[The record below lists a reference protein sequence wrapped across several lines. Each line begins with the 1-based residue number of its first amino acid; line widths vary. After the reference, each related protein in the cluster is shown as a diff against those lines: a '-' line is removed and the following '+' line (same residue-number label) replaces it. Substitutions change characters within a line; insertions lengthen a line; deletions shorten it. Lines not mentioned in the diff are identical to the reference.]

1 MGNKFIIASLAI
13 VTSSCMFVSDKEVAK
28 VKEVIETEQAA
39 VSDNN
44 VEPQSA
50 TQQTAPAVV
59 EVEAPKLIIEAPVV
73 PVKKENVTK
82 AKKSAKVVKATKV
95 TKATR
100 PVTKNT
106 PETKPATVVD
116 TVSTQA
122 AATSEIA
129 ANSITTD
136 LDSST
141 MNLGKKFGAS
151 LSLTTSTSV
160 LETDSY
166 DSYVT
171 SSAQLA
177 VSYKLTDKISLK
189 ANGSVDKNFKG
200 ERDQSFSSAYL
211 GVSAPLKDFGTTIS
225 TAASGGYYF
234 PVNADQRRNTSY
246 NGRALGKL
254 SANIDLRKVGLKY
267 VSLSLS
273 TAFAKNFH
281 EFKRTASNGANTNYY
296 ITNLVALTYAPFA
309 KGGLTA
315 YFSNTT
321 KWDYENERGSD
332 SFALGQS
339 FDWSFDKNFAISVGH
354 ELGGKTYGYTGRQFD
369 VSLFDKSK
377 SSVYTSLIYT
387 L

>member
-13 VTSSCMFVSDKEVAK
+13 ATSSCMFVSDKEVAK
-28 VKEVIETEQAA
+28 VKDAIEIEKAA
-39 VSDNN
+39 VNDKKAETQTVTQNTDAALVLKN
-44 VEPQSA
+44 VSKASNES
-50 TQQTAPAVV
+50 
-59 EVEAPKLIIEAPVV
+59 PVV
-73 PVKKENVTK
+73 AVKKATALIPAKTSKKTK
-82 AKKSAKVVKATKV
+82 TIPK
-95 TKATR
+95 
-100 PVTKNT
+100 PVALKT
-106 PETKPATVVD
+106 PEAKTSTIVD
-116 TVSTQA
+116 TVAIQA

-129 ANSITTD
+129 ANSISTD

-234 PVNADQRRNTSY
+234 PVNADQRRDTSY

-273 TAFAKNFH
+273 SAFAKNFH
-281 EFKRTASNGANTNYY
+281 EFKRTASNRPNTNYY
-296 ITNLVALTYAPFA
+296 VTNLVALTYAPFA